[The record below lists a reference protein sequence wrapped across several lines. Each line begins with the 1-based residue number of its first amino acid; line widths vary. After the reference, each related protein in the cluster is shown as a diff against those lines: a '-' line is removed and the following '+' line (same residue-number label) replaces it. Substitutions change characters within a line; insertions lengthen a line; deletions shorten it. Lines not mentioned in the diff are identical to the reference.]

1 MDLWLREYEE
11 AKALASD
18 ILAMVQVDRTPKL
31 HRGFSLFCTW
41 QHSNGMCTWSSGCC
55 RAPRNAT

>member
-18 ILAMVQVDRTPKL
+18 ILAMVQVDPVSELKGTPSYRL
-31 HRGFSLFCTW
+31 QPHHGQDYT
-41 QHSNGMCTWSSGCC
+41 QSSGWR
-55 RAPRNAT
+55 RACRNAT